1 MEKFIIGALCG
12 GIVGA
17 LAVSNNAKMRMLVK
31 KGEDELKEKI
41 NGMVDEKLSAM
52 LEKRDASQQDEDT
65 SGGAQTA
72 AQAKEAKKSK
82 KKSEKKSDKKPSAAG
97 SAAAQSA

>member
-41 NGMVDEKLSAM
+41 SGMVDEKLSVM
-52 LEKRDASQQDEDT
+52 LEKSRQEGGNAE
-65 SGGAQTA
+65 GGAQTG
-72 AQAKEAKKSK
+72 AQAKEQKKSK
-82 KKSEKKSDKKPSAAG
+82 KKSDKKQSAAG
-97 SAAAQSA
+97 DAAAQSA

>member
-52 LEKRDASQQDEDT
+52 LEKSDASQQDEDA

-72 AQAKEAKKSK
+72 AQAKETKKSK
-82 KKSEKKSDKKPSAAG
+82 KKSGKKPSVAG